1 MRFPPFANLCRTGAA
16 ILLLS
21 VAVGCSLLQP
31 TATPPPSFYALDG
44 GLRGAVAV
52 APAPMPGNP
61 AAPTLIVNPMRA
73 AAGYDSAHILYQREA
88 HKLEH
93 FAHSEWVD
101 TPARM
106 LMPPLAGALE
116 ATGAFR
122 AVVVTPSAAAGDV
135 RLDTEIIRLQHDF
148 TGQPSGVRFTLRA
161 YLVDNNTRRV
171 LAWREFDGR
180 ADATSADP
188 YGGVVA
194 ANQVTRAVLAELALW
209 GANAARDL
217 RAEKPEARP

>member
-1 MRFPPFANLCRTGAA
+1 M
-16 ILLLS
+16 LLLS
-21 VAVGCSLLQP
+21 LAGGCSLLQP
-31 TATPPPSFYALDG
+31 SATPPSSFYALDG
-44 GLRGAVAV
+44 GVRGGTGKPPVAV
-52 APAPMPGNP
+52 PRDP
-61 AAPTLIVNPMRA
+61 AAPTLIVNPMHA

-106 LMPPLAGALE
+106 LMPPLVGALE
-116 ATGAFR
+116 ATGVFR

-135 RLDTEIIRLQHDF
+135 RMDTEVIRLQHDF

-171 LAWREFDGR
+171 LVWREFDGR

-209 GANAARDL
+209 GANAARNL
-217 RAEKPEARP
+217 QPEKPEARP